1 MIIAPFN
8 TCTSVWATFAPSII
22 AAKRIEID
30 LRNAIDIQTE
40 WMSSLNWD
48 RI

>member
-1 MIIAPFN
+1 VSGPLAFTNEFNHRGEAPE
-8 TCTSVWATFAPSII
+8 SI
-22 AAKRIEID
+22 